1 MHNDFEYG
9 YMIYQ
14 KDEDAF
20 AEVIRRYERL
30 VQKKSIKCVNIFE
43 NIGATYDDARQE
55 CLISLYESVF
65 TYKEYLGVGLARYIE
80 VCMETRI
87 LGYIRTLTKKS
98 NVLSGTRYSLDY
110 YVSEDNAYYEC
121 TMDPSF
127 RTDPEQMSYYF
138 EAKEFMDKVLNLMLP
153 IEREVYELRRIGYSY
168 KEISEIF
175 NLTEKD
181 VDNKVQKVRRAI
193 RKAYDQYYA
202 GLEAN
207 DFVRSR
213 HK

>member
-30 VQKKSIKCVNIFE
+30 VQKKSIKCANVFE
-43 NIGATYDDARQE
+43 SIGATYDEARQE
-55 CLISLYESVF
+55 CLISLYESIF
-65 TYKEYLGVGLARYIE
+65 SYKEYLGVGLARYIE
-80 VCMETRI
+80 VCMDTRL

-121 TMDPSF
+121 TKDPSF
-127 RTDPEQMSYYF
+127 RIDPEQMSYYY
-138 EAKEFMDKVLNLMLP
+138 EAKELMDKVLNTMMSV
-153 IEREVYELRRIGYSY
+153 EKEVYELRKIGYSY
-168 KEISEIF
+168 KEISEMF

-193 RKAYDQYYA
+193 RKAYDYYYA
-202 GLEAN
+202 GLEPN
-207 DFVRSR
+207 DFVKMTR
-213 HK
+213 